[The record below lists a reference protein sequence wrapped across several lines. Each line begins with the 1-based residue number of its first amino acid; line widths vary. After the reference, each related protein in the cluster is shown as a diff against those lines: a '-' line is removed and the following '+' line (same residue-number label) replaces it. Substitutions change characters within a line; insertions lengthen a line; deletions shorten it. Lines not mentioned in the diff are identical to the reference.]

1 MNRYYDLK
9 NGIIN
14 WKNEISSNITPAI
27 TGNLIFTVSED
38 GYLLAI
44 EKNKGNIIRVTDLFN
59 NYKLKKR
66 KNIQPVGFAI
76 DDTTLYL
83 SNSEGKMIL
92 ADLSDGNIK
101 EIVKVSGDF
110 ISRPFIFSQNLFVIR
125 NGSIVQYN

>member
-1 MNRYYDLK
+1 M
-9 NGIIN
+9 
-14 WKNEISSNITPAI
+14 
-27 TGNLIFTVSED
+27 
-38 GYLLAI
+38 LAI

-83 SNSEGKMIL
+83 SNSDGKMIL
-92 ADLSDGNIK
+92 ADLSAGNIK

>member
-1 MNRYYDLK
+1 M
-9 NGIIN
+9 
-14 WKNEISSNITPAI
+14 
-27 TGNLIFTVSED
+27 
-38 GYLLAI
+38 LAI

-83 SNSEGKMIL
+83 ANSDGKMIL
-92 ADLSDGNIK
+92 ADLSAGNIK

-110 ISRPFIFSQNLFVIR
+110 ISRPFIFNQNLFVIR

>member
-1 MNRYYDLK
+1 M
-9 NGIIN
+9 
-14 WKNEISSNITPAI
+14 
-27 TGNLIFTVSED
+27 
-38 GYLLAI
+38 LAI

>member
-1 MNRYYDLK
+1 M
-9 NGIIN
+9 
-14 WKNEISSNITPAI
+14 
-27 TGNLIFTVSED
+27 
-38 GYLLAI
+38 LAI

-83 SNSEGKMIL
+83 SNSDGKMIL
-92 ADLSDGNIK
+92 ADLSAGNIK

-110 ISRPFIFSQNLFVIR
+110 ISRPFIFSQNLFIIR